1 MAQLIVRNIE
11 HEVVK
16 ELKKRAAEAG
26 HSAEEEH
33 RRILRDALVTSS
45 GRASLKELLEQMPA
59 LLSDELER
67 LRSGDLGRDIDL

>member
-11 HEVVK
+11 DEVVK
-16 ELKKRAAEAG
+16 ELKKRAGEAG

-45 GRASLKELLEQMPA
+45 GRSSLKELLEQMPP
-59 LLSDELER
+59 LLGDELER